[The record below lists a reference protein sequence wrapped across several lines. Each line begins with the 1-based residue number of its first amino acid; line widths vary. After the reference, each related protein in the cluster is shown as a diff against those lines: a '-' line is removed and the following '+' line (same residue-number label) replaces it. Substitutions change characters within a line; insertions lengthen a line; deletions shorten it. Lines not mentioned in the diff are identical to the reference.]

1 MKIIFLDIDGV
12 LNSNRYEDFLLSHN
26 ECPFDENG
34 AIFDP
39 ICVEALKRLILTTK
53 AKIVISSSWK
63 DNRICKN
70 AYSILKKMW
79 KSRNLPGEI
88 LDITPTL
95 TPNCLLR
102 EYGITN
108 TTAWKGYE
116 IDQWLR
122 SSTQYHSYIII
133 DDEDI
138 VLDYQ
143 RPFFIMTDRYN
154 GLSDADVEIGIRI
167 FNSPSYAQFNNII

>member
-1 MKIIFLDIDGV
+1 
-12 LNSNRYEDFLLSHN
+12 
-26 ECPFDENG
+26 
-34 AIFDP
+34 
-39 ICVEALKRLILTTK
+39 
-53 AKIVISSSWK
+53 
-63 DNRICKN
+63 
-70 AYSILKKMW
+70 MW
-79 KSRNLPGEI
+79 KNRNIPGEI
-88 LDITPTL
+88 LDVTPTL

-122 SSTQYHSYIII
+122 SSIQYHSYIII

-143 RPFFIMTDRYN
+143 RPFFIMTDGYD
-154 GLSDADVEIGIRI
+154 GLSDTDVDIGIQK
-167 FNSPSYAQFNNII
+167 FK

>member
-26 ECPFDENG
+26 ECPFDEYG
-34 AIFDP
+34 ALFDP
-39 ICVEALKRLILTTK
+39 KCIRALDRLILTSE

-63 DNRICKN
+63 DKRIRKD
-70 AYSILKKMW
+70 AFSILKKMW
-79 KSRNLPGEI
+79 KNRNLPGEI
-88 LDITPTL
+88 LDVTPTL

-122 SSTQYHSYIII
+122 SSIQYHSYIII

-143 RPFFIMTDRYN
+143 RPFFIMTDGYD
-154 GLSDADVEIGIRI
+154 GLSDTDVDIGIQK
-167 FNSPSYAQFNNII
+167 FK